1 MRALTA
7 ALALSLALLPRAGGA
22 QMQEDAVTVPTSP
35 ETRAAD
41 QAGTEAAEA
50 PVPGEEDRPAWREL
64 ASPYD
69 IERIDANPR
78 AYAEALEIARRAGT
92 DADRAELA
100 RILADLPQPIDPAAL
115 PGSWDCRTVRFI
127 AEPADFRV
135 YDWFPCRITELP
147 DGLLLEKLGG
157 SELTAGYL
165 YPDGQMRMIYLGH
178 AHGPNEPAGNYDGA
192 GGPSGDDPANPDDPA
207 ILTQRGPDKLL
218 LAKPY
223 PVGAPDYDILEFRR
237 R

>member
-1 MRALTA
+1 MRAVIA
-7 ALALSLALLPRAGGA
+7 ALGISLALLPRAAGA
-22 QMQEDAVTVPTSP
+22 QMQEEILQVPTSP
-35 ETRAAD
+35 ETRAAAEPGAD
-41 QAGTEAAEA
+41 AAEETA
-50 PVPGEEDRPAWREL
+50 ATGEDQLPWREV

-69 IERIDANPR
+69 IERIEANPT
-78 AYAEALEIARRAGT
+78 AYAEALEIARRSGT

-115 PGSWDCRTVRFI
+115 PGNWNCRTVRFI

-147 DGLLLEKLGG
+147 EGLLLEKLGG

-165 YPDGQMRMIYLGH
+165 YPDGETRMIYLGH
-178 AHGPNEPAGNYDGA
+178 AHGPNEPPREYGGAAG
-192 GGPSGDDPANPDDPA
+192 PTGDDPANRDDPA

-218 LAKPY
+218 LVKPY
-223 PVGAPDYDILEFRR
+223 PVGAPDYDVLEFRR
-237 R
+237 Q